1 MKTDNFILD
10 NFTKVGLFISGGL
23 DSSLMLYLI
32 TKEIKE
38 KNSNV
43 EFITYT
49 VEQHSKNTKQH
60 VNAIIKV
67 VEKLNG
73 VKIENVEVG
82 KQDYA
87 HPDFEVMYG
96 VLDAL
101 NRERFTDKM
110 IDMIYLAATC
120 VPDDLKNVNGVPKRH
135 AQSFFKVS
143 QPWGELSKDH
153 IVNYI
158 LQNNLTDL
166 IKTTHSCT
174 VLGNSHCGECWNCK
188 ERIWAFE
195 KNNSKDLAF

>member
-49 VEQHSKNTKQH
+49 VEQHTKKTKQH
-60 VNAIIKV
+60 VDDIIKI
-67 VEKLNG
+67 VEELNG
-73 VKIENVEVG
+73 IKIKNVAVG
-82 KQDYA
+82 GQDYA
-87 HPDFEVMYG
+87 HTDFEVMYG

-101 NRERFTDKM
+101 NREHFTDKM

-120 VPDDLKNVNGVPKRH
+120 VPDDLKNVAGVPKRH
-135 AQSFFKVS
+135 AQSFLKVS

-153 IVNYI
+153 IVKYI
-158 LQNNLTDL
+158 LQNDLTDL
-166 IKTTHSCT
+166 IKNTHSCT
-174 VLGNSHCGECWNCK
+174 VLGNKHCGECWNCK

>member
-60 VNAIIKV
+60 VDAIIKV

-174 VLGNSHCGECWNCK
+174 VLGDSHCGECWNCK

>member
-60 VNAIIKV
+60 VDAIIKV